1 MLLNCH
7 QFRKVICY
15 CFCGAYFYL
24 DKRKF
29 FAVFDIKT
37 GLQFRFGMPRTSFFE
52 AEMKNV
58 EELIQEQVADGD
70 IFVTIGSLPKGLSID
85 YYSKLIKNLTAKC
98 VKVIADTSGPGF
110 NEVLKNELFLIKPNQ
125 KELARLAGKE
135 SLS

>member
-1 MLLNCH
+1 
-7 QFRKVICY
+7 
-15 CFCGAYFYL
+15 
-24 DKRKF
+24 
-29 FAVFDIKT
+29 
-37 GLQFRFGMPRTSFFE
+37 MPRTSFFE